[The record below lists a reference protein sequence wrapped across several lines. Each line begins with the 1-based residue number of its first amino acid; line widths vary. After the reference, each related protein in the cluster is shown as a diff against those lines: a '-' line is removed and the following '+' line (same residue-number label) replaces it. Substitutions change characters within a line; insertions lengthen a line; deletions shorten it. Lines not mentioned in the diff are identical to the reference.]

1 MQKTDNM
8 PQHEDAKQTPESMKA
23 LIEAFTEAARKK
35 LVYDV
40 EKYKMKRANGNIIMM
55 DYYKKK
61 LYKAI
66 LALRD
71 FDAKMKE

>member
-1 MQKTDNM
+1 MTEVTGEEKN
-8 PQHEDAKQTPESMKA
+8 TPESMKA

-35 LVYDV
+35 LEYDV
-40 EKYKMKRANGNIIMM
+40 EKYRQKRANGNILMM
-55 DYYKKK
+55 DYYKRK

-71 FDAKMKE
+71 FESKVGK